1 MAYNYLKKK
10 STSSGGGS
18 TGSNGAGPK
27 QRERVFVR
35 QAPDE
40 TVHTA
45 PGAMYVIGGIGTFS
59 GFAANIWQMV
69 TTFTAFWFIFN
80 PIGTP
85 IDAQRQP
92 VIFCICALIAFSFQ
106 FALTMLTWRL
116 DTTWKKHNM
125 RVAAG
130 GSSGGADKAQAMRNT
145 AVEMIQ
151 HVNLVLIWGALG
163 FVVDTIGDYTF
174 IQSYTMHLDPGTQV
188 FVIFIY
194 AVALYALSTI
204 AFVRSIEYIT
214 AGFAAAHN
222 LMHRDS
228 GD

>member
-10 STSSGGGS
+10 KPSTSS
-18 TGSNGAGPK
+18 TSNSQK
-27 QRERVFVR
+27 QRVYVR
-35 QAPDE
+35 GIPDE

-45 PGAMYVIGGIGTFS
+45 PGAMYVIGGIGTLA

-80 PIGTP
+80 PIGTV
-85 IDAQRQP
+85 IDPQKQP
-92 VIFCICALIAFSFQ
+92 VIFCICGLIAFSFQ

-116 DTTWKKHNM
+116 DSTWKKQNM
-125 RVAAG
+125 RVAIG
-130 GSSGGADKAQAMRNT
+130 GTSDKVQAMRNT

-151 HVNLVLIWGALG
+151 HVNLVLVWGALG

-174 IQSYTMHLDPGTQV
+174 ISAYTTKLDPLTQV
-188 FVIFIY
+188 FTIFIY

-214 AGFAAAHN
+214 AGFAASHN
-222 LMHRDS
+222 LLHQQSRSDEN
-228 GD
+228 

>member
-10 STSSGGGS
+10 NKPAGS
-18 TGSNGAGPK
+18 AGNANGTGPK
-27 QRERVFVR
+27 RVFVR

-45 PGAMYVIGGIGTFS
+45 PGAMYIIGGIGTFS

-80 PIGTP
+80 PPTVK
-85 IDAQRQP
+85 IDLQKQP
-92 VIFCICALIAFSFQ
+92 TIFCICALIAFSFQ

-116 DTTWKKHNM
+116 DTTWKKQNM
-125 RVAAG
+125 RVAIG
-130 GSSGGADKAQAMRNT
+130 GGNSGADKVQAMRNT

-163 FVVDTIGDYTF
+163 FIVDTIGDYTF
-174 IQSYTMHLDPGTQV
+174 IQSYTAHLDAATQV

-222 LMHRDS
+222 LLHHDANS
-228 GD
+228 TN

>member
-130 GSSGGADKAQAMRNT
+130 GSSGGPCVDLGCARLCGGHDRGLYLHSILHDAPGPWNAGIRDF
-145 AVEMIQ
+145 
-151 HVNLVLIWGALG
+151 HLRRG
-163 FVVDTIGDYTF
+163 FVCPFHYRF
-174 IQSYTMHLDPGTQV
+174 CS
-188 FVIFIY
+188 
-194 AVALYALSTI
+194 LYR
-204 AFVRSIEYIT
+204 V
-214 AGFAAAHN
+214 H
-222 LMHRDS
+222 HRRVCSSSQPDAS
-228 GD
+228 R

>member
-1 MAYNYLKKK
+1 MAYNYLNKKK
-10 STSSGGGS
+10 PSS
-18 TGSNGAGPK
+18 SNNSAGQK
-27 QRERVFVR
+27 SRVYVR
-35 QAPDE
+35 QMPDE

-45 PGAMYVIGGIGTFS
+45 PGAMYIIGGIGTFS

-80 PIGTP
+80 PVGTA
-85 IDAQRQP
+85 IDMQKQP

-116 DTTWKKHNM
+116 DTTWKKQNM
-125 RVAAG
+125 RVAVG
-130 GSSGGADKAQAMRNT
+130 SGGADKVQAMRNT

-163 FVVDTIGDYTF
+163 FIVDTIGDYTF
-174 IQSYTMHLDPGTQV
+174 IQSYTAHLDSATQV

-222 LMHRDS
+222 LLHHDANN
-228 GD
+228 

>member
-10 STSSGGGS
+10 PSSSNNGS
-18 TGSNGAGPK
+18 GQQK
-27 QRERVFVR
+27 QRVFVR

-45 PGAMYVIGGIGTFS
+45 PGAMYVIGGIGTVS
-59 GFAANIWQMV
+59 GFAANIWQMI

-80 PIGTP
+80 PPTEK
-85 IDAQRQP
+85 IDLQKQP

-116 DTTWKKHNM
+116 DTTWKKQNM
-125 RVAAG
+125 RVAV
-130 GSSGGADKAQAMRNT
+130 GSSGADKVQAMRNT

-151 HVNLVLIWGALG
+151 HVNLVLVWGALG
-163 FVVDTIGDYTF
+163 FIVDTIGDYTF
-174 IQSYTMHLDPGTQV
+174 IQSYTANLDPTTQV

-222 LMHRDS
+222 LLHHDRQSDN
-228 GD
+228 